1 METFVLSGF
10 IFLFAGVIKGMVGF
24 GFPLVA
30 LVLLTLFIGLHDALP
45 LTILPSVITN
55 IWQAIDGEHFREIVK
70 RMWFY
75 FLVSVITVLLS
86 SFLLVTVN
94 VNWLTALLGLV
105 LLGFALTRFL
115 DYEPTIPA
123 KYEPAASII
132 LAPLN
137 GFITGTTGVYLV
149 PSLLYMRAIG
159 FRRDTLI
166 QAMGIFFTMSSI
178 ALAISLQRHEL
189 LSMENGLLSLVVLLP
204 AFAGMYLGRHVRKN
218 IDAEKFQLVF
228 DTCLAL
234 LGAYLLCRS
243 TWLLLVLG

>member
-10 IFLFAGVIKGMVGF
+10 IFLFAGAIKGMVGF

-30 LVLLTLFIGLHDALP
+30 LVLLTLFIGLHEALP

-55 IWQAIDGEHFREIVK
+55 IWQAIDGDHFRVIVR
-70 RMWFY
+70 RMWLY
-75 FLVSVITVLLS
+75 FLVSVMTVLLT

-115 DYEPTIPA
+115 DFEPSIPV
-123 KYEPAASII
+123 KFEPAASLV

-137 GFITGTTGVYLV
+137 GFISGTTGVYLV

-159 FRRDTLI
+159 FRRDVLI
-166 QAMGIFFTMSSI
+166 QAMGIFFMMSSI
-178 ALAISLQRHEL
+178 ALAVSLKRHEL
-189 LSMENGLLSLVVLLP
+189 LSAENAMVSLVVLLP
-204 AFAGMYLGRHVRKN
+204 AFAGMYLGRHVRKT
-218 IDAEKFQLVF
+218 IDADKFQLVF

-243 TWLLLVLG
+243 AWLLLVVG